1 MPLTLPQLERHL
13 FRAADILRG
22 KMDASEFKEYIFG
35 MLFLKRCSDVFQER
49 YEKVVADQIKRGEA
63 EEAAREIAGN
73 PNWYKENFYVPEQSR
88 WEHLLNEAHQNVG
101 SALNKALAGLEEH
114 NASLEGVL
122 EHIDFTRKVGATS
135 LSDKKLRDLIVHFST
150 YRLRNEDFEFPDL
163 LGAAYEYLIRDFAD
177 SAGKKGGEFYTPR
190 PVVRM
195 MVRLVKPQEDH
206 SVYDPCCGS
215 AGMLILSKEY
225 VEEQGGNPH
234 RLGLYGQEAAG
245 SVWSIAKM
253 NTLLHG
259 IPSADLRN
267 EDTLG
272 EPQHVEGGELMRF
285 DRILTNPP
293 FSLPY
298 GPPDK
303 ESQKDWQPNFPERF
317 RYGSVPLGA
326 KKADLMFLQH
336 MVASLNAKGMMAS
349 VMPHGVLF
357 RGGDEK
363 RIRAGVIEDDLLE
376 AVIGLA
382 SNLFYGTGIPAA
394 ILILRAKGAKPKA
407 RKGQVLFINADREY
421 YEGRAQNFLL
431 PEHIEKIVHTFDNF
445 AEVPGFSAIVSNEEL
460 VENDYNLNI
469 RRYADNA
476 PPPEP
481 QDVRA
486 HLKGGVPL
494 KEIETKQ
501 ALFDAQGLDPLD
513 LLEPRDGEPD
523 YLDFRPDLAS
533 KAELKPAI
541 EQSDGLTAKE
551 SSLLQAFETWWQEH
565 GKSITGLAN
574 TLESNGSRLSQ
585 LRDELLASFSK
596 ALEPVGVLAPFAVRG
611 IIAGFWDQSKNDFRA
626 LQARGALGVI
636 EAWRTSITTSL
647 EDKQD
652 KSNPFD
658 HKLVGFL
665 LREYVTQLEELQA
678 RKAELD
684 AQIKTA
690 EFAEDEDEDQPDE
703 LEHALDIL
711 SDMCRANQIK
721 TWKKERAQVNKKLKL
736 KNGNLKTRLNEAVE
750 ALGEADA
757 ADLLLAILHDDMAD
771 ILNRYIRAQRQDVI
785 SAFENWWDKYQ
796 VPLAD
801 IEASRLAAA
810 KQMREFLKE
819 LGYA

>member
-122 EHIDFTRKVGATS
+122 EHIDFTRKVGAAS

-363 RIRAGVIEDDLLE
+363 RIRAGMIEDDLLE

-394 ILILRAKGAKPKA
+394 ILVLRAKGAKPKVC
-407 RKGQVLFINADREY
+407 KGQVLFINADREY

-445 AEVPGFSAIVSNEEL
+445 AEVPGFSAIVSNEQL
-460 VENDYNLNI
+460 AENDYNLNI

-494 KEIETKQ
+494 KEIEAKQ

-513 LLEPRDGEPD
+513 LLEPRDEEPD

-533 KAELKPAI
+533 KADLKPAI
-541 EQSDGLTAKE
+541 EQNDGLTAKE
-551 SSLLQAFETWWQEH
+551 HSLLEAFETWWQEH
-565 GKSITGLAN
+565 GKSITALAN

-596 ALEPVGVLAPFAVRG
+596 ALEPVGVLDPFAVRG

-626 LQARGALGVI
+626 LQARGALGVT
-636 EAWRTSITTSL
+636 EAWRTSITTAL

-665 LREYVTQLEELQA
+665 LSEYVEELEQLQA
-678 RKAELD
+678 RKTELD
-684 AQIKTA
+684 AQIKAA
-690 EFAEDEDEDQPDE
+690 EAGNDDEEEDNGDTESDEVPSEAE
-703 LEHALDIL
+703 
-711 SDMCRANQIK
+711 IK
-721 TWKKERAQVNKKLKL
+721 AWKKERTQVNKQ
-736 KNGNLKTRLNEAVE
+736 LKTKNANFETRLKESVNMLDEN
-750 ALGEADA
+750 A
-757 ADLLLAILHDDMAD
+757 AAELLLTILHDDMAT
-771 ILNRYIRAQRQDVI
+771 ILNRHIRAQRQRVI
-785 SAFENWWDKYQ
+785 GAFETWWDKYR
-796 VPLAD
+796 VTLTD
-801 IEASRLAAA
+801 IEAERDAAA
-810 KQMREFLKE
+810 AQLQEFLGE
-819 LGYA
+819 LGYVT